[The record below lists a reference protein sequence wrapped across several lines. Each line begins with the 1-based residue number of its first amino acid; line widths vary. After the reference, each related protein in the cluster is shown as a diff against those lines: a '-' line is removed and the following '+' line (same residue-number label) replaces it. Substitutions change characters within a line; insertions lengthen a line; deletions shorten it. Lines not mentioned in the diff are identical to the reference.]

1 MSSQGFSFPPPPPPP
16 PSQQQ
21 QQPQSAFP
29 SVPPQYGYG
38 SYGQRGGRGAGGHN
52 RGRGRGF
59 GNRGG
64 RGGSFVPHHANRTP
78 TYSSTTPS
86 SFGYGSI
93 NYTGFTPQS
102 HPTVSRNIPTPQIT
116 PSGSPGFQHQS
127 NTTSYAPPQQFSQ
140 PPAALGSPYQPQ
152 SSYDAAYA
160 PPNAQSGPTY
170 PSVVHS
176 TQHVPQPIQ
185 APMMGPPMRWGFE
198 MSSPT
203 GPFASPQHSNQ
214 WAPRQSSTHQNQPSF
229 GGNSM
234 KYGGKRDHA
243 SAFGGKPQSVAPR
256 VPAPPP
262 VPSFGNPLP
271 VKPPP
276 AADAAQK
283 LRKKKRKHN
292 QLGLTPKTED
302 HESSEEEDD
311 VDEES
316 KLAPAGAGA
325 TAPLRFTYRGR
336 TSTLQSTT
344 DIAAW
349 IEERKKR
356 FPTQAKVEEK
366 KKAMDE
372 AKKAREEALN
382 KKKLERQEQRRAQ
395 KVASKPDDKP
405 ESAIDPADAAA
416 KAKRKADKLQ
426 RKLLKEQERVA
437 KVEADAERARLK
449 VEKLQKVAMEARRGS
464 ESATQK
470 TKSQALVAAEKADT
484 ESAQKAQ
491 ILGSK
496 DSDSDTVAVPGES
509 AVAPMASKI
518 LVTKMKPGG
527 ESQKEE
533 SVASSSDDS
542 DGSDWTS
549 SSGSDISS
557 SDSDDESDD
566 DSAPEEASSRR
577 EGPERVAPPPRINK
591 KKVCHHFASRGRC
604 LHGDKCRFLHELPE
618 RGVKTKPVEKKGR
631 RGLFQALIERQKEDE
646 DRKAMEVIVWLG
658 ENGFLDASE
667 ANERATGHSHTDGS
681 KDEDQVPQE
690 MNYTVAAA

>member
-16 PSQQQ
+16 PSSQQQ
-21 QQPQSAFP
+21 QQPPSAFP

-38 SYGQRGGRGAGGHN
+38 SYGQRGGRGAGGYN

-64 RGGSFVPHHANRTP
+64 RGGSFVPHHANHTP

-102 HPTVSRNIPTPQIT
+102 QPTVSRNIPSPQIA
-116 PSGSPGFQHQS
+116 SLGSPGFQHQS
-127 NTTSYAPPQQFSQ
+127 STSSYASPQHFSQ
-140 PPAALGSPYQPQ
+140 PPAVVGSPYQPQ
-152 SSYDAAYA
+152 SGYDASYA
-160 PPNAQSGPTY
+160 PPNAQSGPLY

-176 TQHVPQPIQ
+176 TQHIPQPVQ
-185 APMMGPPMRWGFE
+185 APMMSPPMRWGFE
-198 MSSPT
+198 TSPPT
-203 GPFASPQHSNQ
+203 GTFASPRRSNQ
-214 WAPRQSSTHQNQPSF
+214 WAPRQSSTHQNQSF

-243 SAFGGKPQSVAPR
+243 SAFGGKPQAVAPR

-276 AADAAQK
+276 AVDTA
-283 LRKKKRKHN
+283 LNTRKKKRKHN

-302 HESSEEEDD
+302 HESSEEDDD

-316 KLAPAGAGA
+316 KLAPAAAGA
-325 TAPLRFTYRGR
+325 TAPLRFTYKGR
-336 TSTLQSTT
+336 TSTLQSPT

-382 KKKLERQEQRRAQ
+382 KKKIERQEQRQAQ
-395 KVASKPDDKP
+395 KVANDKP
-405 ESAIDPADAAA
+405 ESVIDPADAAA

-437 KVEADAERARLK
+437 KAEADAERARLK

-470 TKSQALVAAEKADT
+470 TESQASVAAEKADT
-484 ESAQKAQ
+484 ESAQKVQ
-491 ILGSK
+491 IANSK
-496 DSDSDTVAVPGES
+496 DNDSETVAVPDES
-509 AVAPMASKI
+509 S
-518 LVTKMKPGG
+518 VT
-527 ESQKEE
+527 
-533 SVASSSDDS
+533 SVASGTMVTKTEPGDSRESRNEESPASSSGESDS
-542 DGSDWTS
+542 TDWTS
-549 SSGSDISS
+549 SSGSEIS
-557 SDSDDESDD
+557 SDSDESDD
-566 DSAPEEASSRR
+566 DSAPEEVSSRR
-577 EGPERVAPPPRINK
+577 EGPARVAPPPRVNK
-591 KKVCHHFASRGRC
+591 KKVCRHFARNGRC
-604 LHGDKCRFLHELPE
+604 LHGEKCHFLHELPE
-618 RGVKTKPVEKKGR
+618 RGAKAKPIENKGR

-646 DRKAMEVIVWLG
+646 SRRAMEVIEWLG
-658 ENGFLDASE
+658 ENGLLDAPE
-667 ANERATGHSHTDGS
+667 AEERVTGHSHTDGN
-681 KDEDQVPQE
+681 KDKNQDPQE
-690 MNYTVAAA
+690 TKHTVTAV